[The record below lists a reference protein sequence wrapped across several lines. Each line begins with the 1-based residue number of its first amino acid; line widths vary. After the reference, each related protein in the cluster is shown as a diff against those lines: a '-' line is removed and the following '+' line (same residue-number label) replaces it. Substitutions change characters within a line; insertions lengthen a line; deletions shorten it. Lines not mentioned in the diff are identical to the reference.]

1 MGKTATMKLIEL
13 MNYEEKLLK
22 YFDENQF
29 NISFQQYLDLSK
41 TLEYIESI
49 TNKYFILLKCYDKKL
64 IMDNISDDERRIKL
78 TEFND
83 RILSSEVIVD
93 KEIIINI

>member
-1 MGKTATMKLIEL
+1 MKLIEL

-29 NISFQQYLDLSK
+29 NISFQEYLDLSK

-49 TNKYFILLKCYDKKL
+49 TNKYFILLKDYDKKL
-64 IMDNISDDERRIKL
+64 IMDNMTDDERRIKL

-83 RILSSEVIVD
+83 KILSSEVIVN
-93 KEIIINI
+93 KEMIINI

>member
-1 MGKTATMKLIEL
+1 MKLIEL

-29 NISFQQYLDLSK
+29 NISFQEYLNLSK

-49 TNKYFILLKCYDKKL
+49 TNKYFILLKDYDKKL
-64 IMDNISDDERRIKL
+64 IMDNMTDDERRIKL
-78 TEFND
+78 IEFND
-83 RILSSEVIVD
+83 KILSSEVIVD
-93 KEIIINI
+93 KEMIINI

>member
-1 MGKTATMKLIEL
+1 MKLIEL

-29 NISFQQYLDLSK
+29 NISFQEYLNLSK

-49 TNKYFILLKCYDKKL
+49 TNKYFILLKDYDKKL
-64 IMDNISDDERRIKL
+64 IMDNMTDDERRIKL

-83 RILSSEVIVD
+83 KILSSEVIVD
-93 KEIIINI
+93 KEMIINI

>member
-1 MGKTATMKLIEL
+1 

-49 TNKYFILLKCYDKKL
+49 TNKYFILLKGYDKKL

-83 RILSSEVIVD
+83 KILSSEVIVD

>member
-1 MGKTATMKLIEL
+1 MKLIEL

-49 TNKYFILLKCYDKKL
+49 TNKYFILLKGYDKKL

-83 RILSSEVIVD
+83 KILSSEVIVD

>member
-1 MGKTATMKLIEL
+1 MKLIEL

-29 NISFQQYLDLSK
+29 NISFQEYLDLSK

-49 TNKYFILLKCYDKKL
+49 TNKYFILLKDYDKKL
-64 IMDNISDDERRIKL
+64 IMDNMTDDERRIKL

-83 RILSSEVIVD
+83 KILSSEVIVD
-93 KEIIINI
+93 KEMIINI

>member
-1 MGKTATMKLIEL
+1 MKLIEL

-49 TNKYFILLKCYDKKL
+49 TNKYFILLNGYDKKL

-83 RILSSEVIVD
+83 KILSSEVIVD